1 MAWYLAGSTTAGS
14 GLGAL
19 LGWLGSLVMPSAAA
33 GPSRW
38 LLAGLLG
45 AGVALDVGAGGLRLP
60 TVRRQVNEDWLRRYR
75 GWVYGVGFG
84 AQLGVGFA
92 TIVSVSAVYLAFSA
106 AFLASSPFAGA
117 LVGGAFGLF
126 RAGAQFAVVRVKRV
140 DQLARAASLLR
151 RWDRPARRVAIA
163 AETTVLAAIL
173 VAAVR

>member
-1 MAWYLAGSTTAGS
+1 MAWYLAGSTAAGS

-19 LGWLGSLVMPSAAA
+19 LGWLGSIVPLAAA
-33 GPSRW
+33 GGGLW
-38 LLAGLLG
+38 ELAALLG

-84 AQLGVGFA
+84 AQLGAGFA
-92 TIVSVSAVYLAFSA
+92 TIVSVSAVYLAFSC

-117 LVGGAFGLF
+117 MVGGAFGLF
-126 RAGAQFAVVRVKRV
+126 RAGAQLAVIRVNRF
-140 DQLARAASLLR
+140 DQLASVASVLR
-151 RWDRPARRVAIA
+151 RWDRPARLVAIG
-163 AETTVLAAIL
+163 AETMLLVAIL